1 MLHQSIN
8 VSDGGAIDGI
18 SEACSEV
25 TVGCSDVSGL
35 VQSVIASSERLRAE
49 HTSLLGTALNNW
61 YGAVATRVDTA
72 AGSAAS

>member
-1 MLHQSIN
+1 MLQESIH
-8 VSDGGAIDGI
+8 VPESGAIDGI

-49 HTSLLGTALNNW
+49 HTSLLGTVTHLNE
-61 YGAVATRVDTA
+61 DQD
-72 AGSAAS
+72 